1 MENFTLNTIVDYAR
15 SKGFKNIMGEYIP
28 TPKNSMVQDHYFQ
41 LGFSKVDDPMKH
53 YFKLNVS
60 EYKEK
65 ESYITAI

>member
-1 MENFTLNTIVDYAR
+1 MENFTLIIIVDYAR

-28 TPKNSMVQDHYFQ
+28 TPKNSMVQDHYTQ
-41 LGFSKVDDPMKH
+41 LGFSKVDDPMHH
-53 YFKLNVS
+53 YFKLNLS